1 MASKHV
7 IGHAECLS
15 PFCSARVEVCQYD
28 DGGLRMYCNGQ
39 IDSRSCG
46 FSLAKQSMRW
56 SRPMLDG
63 FVTLNGTEP
72 EPEAAQTQENDGNG
86 QFENS
91 RRGAG
96 LRRRARG
103 D

>member
-7 IGHAECLS
+7 VGHAECLS
-15 PFCSARVEVCQYD
+15 PFCTARVEVCQYD

-46 FSLAKQSMRW
+46 FSLPKQSMRW

-63 FVTLNGTEP
+63 YVTQLGQEP
-72 EPEAAQTQENDGNG
+72 EPEAAKQQEISDNG
-86 QFENS
+86 ELENS

-96 LRRRARG
+96 LRRRSRG